1 MTDSGPIDLRAALER
16 PATAGSDQRRFE
28 RTPVTLVVDYE
39 GADDFISDYTENLS
53 TGGTFIYTAR
63 ALEIGEPVRLVLSF
77 PGLLEPIALDGV
89 VRWTRSEVE
98 PGVGVE
104 FLGGT
109 GFEKL
114 DPTVER
120 IRRGDPR
127 TVSRVV
133 RVLVVEDNRHLSELL
148 RAGLAGSARRLFGDA
163 LQFTVTTASNGGE
176 AMQFLRSESFDA
188 MIIEVYLPVID
199 GPSVIAAT
207 RKDLHLP
214 LPIIAVSAGGTS
226 ARTSALAAGANMFL
240 DKPMRLRQVIDTMR
254 RLVDLGG

>member
-1 MTDSGPIDLRAALER
+1 MTDSGPIDMGSLTLP
-16 PATAGSDQRRFE
+16 PATGADQRRFA
-28 RTPVTLVVDYE
+28 RTPVTLLVDYE

-53 TGGTFIYTAR
+53 TGGTFIYSAR
-63 ALEIGEPVRLVLSF
+63 VMEIGEPVRLVLSF

-89 VRWTRSEVE
+89 VRWTRTDSE

-109 GFEKL
+109 GFDKL
-114 DPTVER
+114 EFIVDR
-120 IRRGDPR
+120 IRQGDPR
-127 TVSRVV
+127 TISRVV

-176 AMQFLRSESFDA
+176 AMQLLRSESFDA

-207 RKDLHLP
+207 RKDLGLA

-226 ARTSALAAGANMFL
+226 ARMSALAAGANMFL